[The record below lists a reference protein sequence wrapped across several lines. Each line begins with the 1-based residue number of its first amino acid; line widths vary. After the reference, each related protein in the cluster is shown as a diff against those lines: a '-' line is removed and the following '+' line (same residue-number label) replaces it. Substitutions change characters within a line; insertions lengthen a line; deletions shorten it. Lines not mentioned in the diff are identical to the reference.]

1 MGLDY
6 RIGVGILSEIFI
18 PLTIGIRVRLF
29 LKLCSLIGNASE
41 YGSNLR
47 KNLFGLKF

>member
-6 RIGVGILSEIFI
+6 RMGVRILSKFFI

-29 LKLCSLIGNASE
+29 LKLCSLIGYASE
-41 YGSNLR
+41 YGSNLG
-47 KNLFGLKF
+47 KNLFGLKV